1 MIYIKFYHFYRYGIG
16 SLVLESFKGKIMSP
30 TVAASIDPP
39 NHIEFVSVLLMSV
52 ATRHWNY

>member
-1 MIYIKFYHFYRYGIG
+1 MIKFYHLYRYGIG

-39 NHIEFVSVLLMSV
+39 NHIEFVSVLLMSM

>member
-1 MIYIKFYHFYRYGIG
+1 MIKLYHLYRYGIG
-16 SLVLESFKGKIMSP
+16 SLVLKSFKGKIMSP

-39 NHIEFVSVLLMSV
+39 NHIEFVSVLLMSM